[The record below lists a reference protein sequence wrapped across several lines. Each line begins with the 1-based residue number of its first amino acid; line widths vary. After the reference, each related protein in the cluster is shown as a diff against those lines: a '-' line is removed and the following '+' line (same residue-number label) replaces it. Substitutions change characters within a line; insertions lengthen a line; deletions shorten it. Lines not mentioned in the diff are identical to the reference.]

1 MKKKT
6 LRYIQYLL
14 IRLVVGKRPVM
25 MNISCVVEVDTKAL
39 NAIFVGNTF
48 KCKSNK

>member
-1 MKKKT
+1 MGM

-25 MNISCVVEVDTKAL
+25 MNINSVIEVDCIDENMIL
-39 NAIFVGNTF
+39 IGNTLGG
-48 KCKSNK
+48 